1 MVTKAVR
8 ILISCKAFLNS
19 GLGKARFF
27 YEDLTLE
34 LNFKLRAAFF
44 KYNYLL
50 CSFYGYITTGFMVT
64 QAVRV
69 HIPCK
74 AFLNGG
80 LGKAR
85 FFMRISDW
93 SFFQVQFF
101 AVFLLWIYYHRLYG
115 YQSCKDSY
123 SM

>member
-64 QAVRV
+64 KVVRIL
-69 HIPCK
+69 IPCK

-80 LGKAR
+80 LDKAR
-85 FFMRISDW
+85 FFMRTSDW
-93 SFFQVQFF
+93 SLILDWAQR
-101 AVFLLWIYYHRLYG
+101 FLSTIICCVPLWIYYHEW
-115 YQSCKDSY
+115 
-123 SM
+123 